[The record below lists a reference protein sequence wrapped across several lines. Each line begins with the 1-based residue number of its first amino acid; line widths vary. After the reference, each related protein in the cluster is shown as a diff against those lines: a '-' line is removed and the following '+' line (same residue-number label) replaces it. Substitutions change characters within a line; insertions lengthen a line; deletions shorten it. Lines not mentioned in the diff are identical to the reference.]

1 MTHRSLKFWLI
12 GMTISAVVADSML
25 LPFYPHFFATVFGV
39 TDANHIGLYLSACC
53 FAVILALPMWARLV
67 QRTGVLRLLVYTQIA
82 AGLLSIL
89 CYWTDTLVLFWLV
102 SLTMLV
108 FKASYLLIYPMIMA
122 EERRDSHG
130 NTIGLLSVVVHLGG
144 IVGAVLGGAVLQW
157 FEPRQ
162 VFLVMAVSD
171 FLQTAT
177 CLFLL
182 RHPVSEDSEPAPA
195 ATPSSAEPT
204 SGAAGRFL
212 LPLGLVMFAF
222 YFSAYLIR
230 PFFVRHW
237 EAVSALQDEV
247 VSGLVF
253 AIPAAIAVLA
263 LWLNARRNATAT
275 AGAGIVLAMVLAAV
289 GLLIQGTD
297 QPLYVLL
304 GRCLFGWGLFQATV
318 RLDQLLFALSTPARY
333 AADFSKINFSQQFGV
348 LVASLV
354 AGSLVARFDLAS
366 PFLAGAGGLL
376 LTAGAYLA
384 LVRPLLQPHA
394 NTPDPVRSPS

>member
-53 FAVILALPMWARLV
+53 FAVILALPLWARLV
-67 QRTGVLRLLVYTQIA
+67 QHTGVLRLLVCTQVV

-89 CYWTDTLVLFWLV
+89 CYWTDTLAVFWLV
-102 SLTMLV
+102 SLGMLV

-122 EERRDSHG
+122 EERQDRHG
-130 NTIGLLSVVVHLGG
+130 GTIGLLSVVVHLGG

-162 VFLVMAVSD
+162 VFLVMSVSD

-177 CLFLL
+177 CLYLL
-182 RHPVSEDSEPAPA
+182 RRPVNGDAGREVAETPSA
-195 ATPSSAEPT
+195 ATP
-204 SGAAGRFL
+204 GAGGTVRFL
-212 LPLGLVMFAF
+212 LPLGVVMFGF

-237 EAVSALQDEV
+237 ESASALTNEV

-253 AIPAAIAVLA
+253 AIPAAIAIAA
-263 LWLNARRNATAT
+263 LWLNLRRNATAT
-275 AGAGIVLAMVLAAV
+275 AGAGITSALLLAAA
-289 GLLIQGTD
+289 GLLIQASD
-297 QPLYVLL
+297 QPLHVLL
-304 GRCLFGWGLFQATV
+304 GRCLFGWGLFQTTV
-318 RLDQLLFALSTPARY
+318 RLDQLLFALSTPIRY
-333 AADFSKINFSQQFGV
+333 AADFSKINFCQQFGV

-354 AGSLVARFDLAS
+354 AGSLVARFELTT
-366 PFLAGAGGLL
+366 PFVAGAAGLL
-376 LTAGAYLA
+376 LTAIAFLV
-384 LVRPLLQPHA
+384 LVRPLLRSHA
-394 NTPDPVRSPS
+394 QSPEPVRSHS